1 MIQTIR
7 FAFKSLNGV
16 EPTSTA
22 ASHRRLSVRRRHLA
36 SAPIASPTHIS
47 CVSLR
52 SRTAERIGKANFACA
67 WAEASSCRH
76 MVRTPRT
83 YGVLPRENGLD
94 ILANRKRIVRST
106 CGIRQDTNVVA
117 NHTVTAGCTVWW
129 SHPGRC
135 DSGSLCYSHHSQAWR
150 RPW

>member
-36 SAPIASPTHIS
+36 SAPFASPTHIP

-67 WAEASSCRH
+67 WAEAKQLPPPSGY

-83 YGVLPRENGLD
+83 YGVLPSEKGLD
-94 ILANRKRIVRST
+94 ILAN
-106 CGIRQDTNVVA
+106 
-117 NHTVTAGCTVWW
+117 
-129 SHPGRC
+129 
-135 DSGSLCYSHHSQAWR
+135 
-150 RPW
+150 